1 MTKDDFLDAVEK
13 ASEKFEVMGVRVHKD
28 RNYGLDI
35 QTYSLWLVGEH
46 SLATN
51 LVMSVD
57 TYPLLVKF
65 RSMEKATKEMIKLGK
80 WLDKIQK

>member
-13 ASEKFEVMGVRVHKD
+13 ASEQFEVMGVRLHKD
-28 RNYGLDI
+28 RNYGLDV

-51 LVMSVD
+51 LVMGMDVH
-57 TYPLLVKF
+57 PLLVKF
-65 RSMEKATKEMIKLGK
+65 RSMEKATKEMTKLGK
-80 WLDKIQK
+80 WLDKI

>member
-46 SLATN
+46 SLVTS
-51 LVMSVD
+51 LVMVSIPILYWSSSEVWKR
-57 TYPLLVKF
+57 LLK
-65 RSMEKATKEMIKLGK
+65 K
-80 WLDKIQK
+80 

>member
-1 MTKDDFLDAVEK
+1 VAWQVKSLMSST
-13 ASEKFEVMGVRVHKD
+13 S
-28 RNYGLDI
+28 
-35 QTYSLWLVGEH
+35 SSWLWLVGEH
-46 SLATN
+46 SLVTS
-51 LVMSVD
+51 LVMGVD